1 MEETKEKMETIENVD
16 VEDIGWE
23 CEEAANHFQSVG
35 DLEENILSCLLQK
48 PELMKELILT
58 EDDFYKRKRLF
69 KYFKAFYD
77 IYGTIDYVLMCHK
90 CKKGNVYELRKAF
103 DNLILLCFPTTKNF
117 KLYQEELLK
126 YNKEHQK
133 ELKEQQQKNEILNL
147 SLKLSRKE
155 ITLKEYFEEI
165 KKMEEE
171 FTKCIL

>member
-1 MEETKEKMETIENVD
+1 MEETKTKMEIIENVD

-23 CEEAANHFQSVG
+23 YEESINHYQGVG

-48 PELMKELILT
+48 PELMKDLILT
-58 EDDFYKRKRLF
+58 EDDFYTRKRLF

-90 CKKGNVYELRKAF
+90 CRKGNVYELRKAF
-103 DNLILLCFPTTKNF
+103 DNLIQLCFPTIKNF

-133 ELKEQQQKNEILNL
+133 ELKEQQQTNEILSL
-147 SLKLSRKE
+147 SLKLSQVK
-155 ITLKEYFEEI
+155 ITLYDFYAKIDVLRNVLPENV
-165 KKMEEE
+165 
-171 FTKCIL
+171 

>member
-1 MEETKEKMETIENVD
+1 MEEIKTKMEIIENVD

-23 CEEAANHFQSVG
+23 CGEAANHCQSVG

-58 EDDFYKRKRLF
+58 EDDFYTRKRLF

-90 CKKGNVYELRKAF
+90 CKKGNVYELRIAF
-103 DNLILLCFPTTKNF
+103 DNSILLCFPTIKNF

-133 ELKEQQQKNEILNL
+133 ELKEQQQKDEILKL
-147 SLKLSRKE
+147 SLKLSHDE
-155 ITLKEYFEEI
+155 ITLEEYFKEI

>member
-1 MEETKEKMETIENVD
+1 MEETKEKIEIIENVD

-23 CEEAANHFQSVG
+23 CEEAANHCQSVG

-58 EDDFYKRKRLF
+58 EDDFYTRKRLF

-103 DNLILLCFPTTKNF
+103 DNLILLCFPTIKNF

-133 ELKEQQQKNEILNL
+133 ELKEQQQKDEILKL
-147 SLKLSRKE
+147 SLKLSHDE
-155 ITLKEYFEEI
+155 ITLKEYFKEI